1 MIHVKRRGTFSRGA
15 RVPPQPPLATA
26 PAPPRSVLT
35 SAFIRETDLVRI
47 APLLGPLA
55 AALLLSA
62 CVTSS
67 GGGDVPLSAEYLTRY
82 AEPNPTPASFLEC
95 HGFGCA
101 ETSRV
106 SLTPADW
113 AKMKAQLAPPAHD
126 ARAERQK
133 IARAVA
139 EMQRLVGAK
148 TGTGVHQWTHKN
160 MMILPNMGDPTQL
173 DCIDEAVNTWT
184 YMTMM
189 ERAGLFRF
197 HHVADLAYAGLPTD
211 TNPRNTAVLRAKDG
225 AYYAVDASLVDGGV
239 PPAVMPLSVWTGSW
253 PPKLADMETAHPA
266 NATKPAKTAALA
278 HD

>member
-1 MIHVKRRGTFSRGA
+1 MRIDRLVSRLGA
-15 RVPPQPPLATA
+15 
-26 PAPPRSVLT
+26 LT
-35 SAFIRETDLVRI
+35 
-47 APLLGPLA
+47 

-62 CVTSS
+62 CVTAS
-67 GGGDVPLSAEYLTRY
+67 GGGDAPLSAEYLTRY

-101 ETSRV
+101 ETARV
-106 SLTPADW
+106 SLAPAEW
-113 AKMKAQLAPPAHD
+113 NRIKAVFSPPARD

-139 EMQRLVGAK
+139 EMQKLVGVK
-148 TGTGVHQWTHKN
+148 TGTDVHQWTHKN
-160 MMILPNMGDPTQL
+160 MMILPNLGDPTQL

-184 YMTMM
+184 FMTMM

-211 TNPRNTAVLRAKDG
+211 TNPRNTAVLREKTG

-239 PPAVMPLSVWTGSW
+239 PPMVMPLAVWTGSW
-253 PPKLADMETAHPA
+253 PPKLADMEAPPPA
-266 NATKPAKTAALA
+266 KPAKTAALA